1 MVRDKNEQGGWLGS
15 KGRVQCGGGDR
26 QTDIQTDIQTD
37 RQTDRQTDLQTDQ
50 KYFIEELR
58 S

>member
-1 MVRDKNEQGGWLGS
+1 MSREGGWGP
-15 KGRVQCGGGDR
+15 KEEFNVGGGDR

>member
-1 MVRDKNEQGGWLGS
+1 MSREGGWGP
-15 KGRVQCGGGDR
+15 KEEFNVGGG

-58 S
+58 Y